1 MDESQLSRRLPG
13 CSPQEAAKRILLLD
27 CDDRRRE
34 IRAEALASRGA
45 VVDCAAGTVVAR
57 MLWKPGSHDLVLIDL
72 RGAEAEFET
81 FMSFVQAQPGCQQF
95 GFYVAEPP
103 YLTHSAARCR
113 RSLAQAAQA
122 APADSPEPG
131 RRGGDIGLSVA
142 VQHIAAA
149 RRRPNA
155 TRKAASPVLEPDL
168 APKRPT
174 VSAAMSRASRLLGG
188 SSE

>member
-1 MDESQLSRRLPG
+1 MDESQLSQRLPG
-13 CSPQEAAKRILLLD
+13 CPPQEAAKRILLLD

-81 FMSFVQAQPGCQQF
+81 FMTFVQSHRGNQKF

-103 YLTHSAARCR
+103 YLTGSAAQCR
-113 RSLAQAAQA
+113 GSLAQQAQLPAAAEQRVVGRTGLSMA
-122 APADSPEPG
+122 VQRIASAKQSAPARTRVSLDAPE
-131 RRGGDIGLSVA
+131 RELTA
-142 VQHIAAA
+142 
-149 RRRPNA
+149 
-155 TRKAASPVLEPDL
+155 
-168 APKRPT
+168 KRPS
-174 VSAAMSRASRLLGG
+174 VSAAMTLASRLLGG
-188 SSE
+188 PSK